1 MTKFKYQIETRHL
14 SVLPKQGYDTGKP
27 NKVVFHWTANDNST
41 IEGEINYMKNNWKAA
56 FVHAFVNGDKTIEVA
71 DTDYKAY
78 GAGKFANSDSIHMEL
93 CSEKDKAKM
102 LKSIDRAAHYLA
114 VQLWYYKLPC
124 TDAVPKGK
132 GTVWTHH
139 AVSKFRGNTNHTDP
153 DGYFDRW
160 GIKWTDVFNKIKEYH
175 TALNKNG
182 DTTGIEDFGATTVS
196 KPEASKPAPTP
207 NKPSPAKSIETL
219 ANETIAGKHGSGDD
233 RKKALGSQY
242 DAVQKRV
249 NEMLNSKP
257 AGKSI
262 DTLVKETLAGKHGN
276 GDARKK
282 SLGTNYNAVMK
293 VINGKSTPTAKP
305 AAKSIETLANETIAG
320 KHGSGEARKKSLG
333 SNYNAVQKRVNEI
346 LGGKKSASKSL
357 NTIADEVIKGLW
369 GNGQDRTNRLKKAG
383 YNPNEVQK
391 LVNKKL

>member
-1 MTKFKYQIETRHL
+1 MTVLTIAGHGKARNGKIDPGAKGYIE
-14 SVLPKQGYDTGKP
+14 K
-27 NKVVFHWTANDNST
+27 
-41 IEGEINYMKNNWKAA
+41 GEHRYMKENLFPAMKKYVGDADIVFFDEYDVYEHGNIVELARKYGKDTTVIECHFDAGSSDASGGHVIVKAA
-56 FVHAFVNGDKTIEVA
+56 YAPDKLDLRLRDAIKSMIGVRYNHKGEQGISGRDNLANVNRTAQAGVNYRLIELGFGTNKKDADILMNKTDE
-71 DTDYKAY
+71 Y
-78 GAGKFANSDSIHMEL
+78 
-93 CSEKDKAKM
+93 AK
-102 LKSIDRAAHYLA
+102 
-114 VQLWYYKLPC
+114 KLVE
-124 TDAVPKGK
+124 A
-132 GTVWTHH
+132 
-139 AVSKFRGNTNHTDP
+139 
-153 DGYFDRW
+153 
-160 GIKWTDVFNKIKEYH
+160 I
-175 TALNKNG
+175 LNKSVG
-182 DTTGIEDFGATTVS
+182 KQPVTDKPETS
-196 KPEASKPAPTP
+196 KPVETKPA
-207 NKPSPAKSIETL
+207 PAKSIETL
-219 ANETIAGKHGSGDD
+219 ANEVIAGKHGSGDD

-249 NEMLNSKP
+249 NEMLNNKP

-282 SLGTNYNAVMK
+282 SLGSNYNAVMA